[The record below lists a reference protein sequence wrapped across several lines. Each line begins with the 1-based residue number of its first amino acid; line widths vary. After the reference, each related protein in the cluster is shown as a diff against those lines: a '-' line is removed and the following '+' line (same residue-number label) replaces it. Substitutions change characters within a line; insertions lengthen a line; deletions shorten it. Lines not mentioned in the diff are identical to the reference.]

1 MRMTHYFMALAL
13 LVAPALLATVGT
25 GIWYEGGNL
34 HLSVGLVAASLTV
47 AAHTLVI
54 LFMIVT
60 GKVMKAAMESRPLPP
75 VFLEELNQFFAKKKA
90 YPVAVFAAVAVTAV
104 AVLGY
109 AQHAFGM
116 PGSVHMLLGMG
127 AVLFNLWAL
136 QIEVQ
141 ALRENQLLLDKTAIE
156 LDRID
161 RDSDVPYPEVEPQV
175 VWHTP
180 TQGWLIVAAS
190 AWAPY
195 LYWVMVEWGGD
206 FARVGA
212 TFPILTGA
220 VSLGA
225 LVASWL
231 TRGAPGPQ
239 ESTQNS
245 AQ

>member
-1 MRMTHYFMALAL
+1 MRMTHYFLALAL

-25 GIWYEGGNL
+25 GIWHDGGDL

-47 AAHTLVI
+47 ATHTLLI

-75 VFLEELNQFFAKKKA
+75 VFLEELNDFFARKTA

-109 AQHAFGM
+109 GQHAFGL
-116 PGSVHMLLGMG
+116 PGAVHMLLGIG

-161 RDSDVPYPEVEPQV
+161 RDTDTPYPDVEPQV

-206 FARVGA
+206 FSRVGA
-212 TFPILTGA
+212 AFPILTGA
-220 VSLGA
+220 VSAGA

-231 TRGAPGPQ
+231 TRSSNAPR
-239 ESTQNS
+239 
-245 AQ
+245 ADA